1 MREHLP
7 DAASQ
12 HTARAD
18 AKSFMGSPTG
28 IVKYLSYRI
37 NGRAALPNMI
47 ERSDGR
53 GNRLPRRH
61 QDAPART
68 GDDNREATQMAK
80 MHGITRRQF
89 TRAAGRTAL
98 LGAAATL
105 FPAPFVKGA
114 DPIVINHWSWLSAS
128 DGEVWQ
134 KMIDS
139 FNDAH
144 TDKGVQIKMEVI
156 PEEQYVTKVL
166 AAAATGNAP
175 DFGWG
180 TAGQRAQWANDG
192 VIVPLDDMATKAGLE
207 LADFSDFSLKMSR
220 YPKYDNKLFLIP
232 MDLMSLQPEVNLDH
246 VKEAGLDPA
255 NFPQDGATLIDW
267 AKAMTKRDGDKVT
280 RSGIMMTGSGVQP
293 TVTWGIVAEQ
303 MGFQRASDDLKTAAV
318 NPEAGKAA
326 MQWVLDLFDTHKVST
341 RDVTDRYK
349 AFGTGQGSIFW
360 TGPWT
365 LNGYVQ
371 QKLNFHTYLFP
382 KIGEKQLT
390 YFEMGGM
397 EFYVQKDEGRYE
409 ASMQAVK
416 WLSDNSFLWTTKGR
430 GASPRKSILENKDY
444 KTAGVSWDVRGAFV
458 EGMAFARAGEIPVLA
473 GPDFTIYSGS
483 NFLAKTLEQ
492 VWAGQKKIDQAM
504 SEIQEQWQKDLDAG

>member
-1 MREHLP
+1 
-7 DAASQ
+7 
-12 HTARAD
+12 
-18 AKSFMGSPTG
+18 
-28 IVKYLSYRI
+28 
-37 NGRAALPNMI
+37 
-47 ERSDGR
+47 
-53 GNRLPRRH
+53 
-61 QDAPART
+61 
-68 GDDNREATQMAK
+68 MAK
-80 MHGITRRQF
+80 TKNLSRRQF
-89 TRAAGRTAL
+89 TRTVAKTAL
-98 LGAAATL
+98 LASAAI
-105 FPAPFVKGA
+105 FPAPFVKAA
-114 DPIVINHWSWLSAS
+114 DPITINHWSWLAAS
-128 DGEVWQ
+128 DGEVWAQ
-134 KMIDS
+134 MINS

-144 TDKGVQIKMEVI
+144 KDKGVQIKMEVI
-156 PEEQYVTKVL
+156 PEEQYNTKIL

-180 TAGQRAQWANDG
+180 TAGQRAQWAQDG
-192 VIVPLDDMATKAGLE
+192 VIVPLDDAAKNAGLD
-207 LADFSDFSLKMSR
+207 LADFSEFSLKMAR
-220 YPKYDNKLFLIP
+220 YPKYDNKLFMIP
-232 MDLMSLQPEVNLDH
+232 MDLMSLQPEVNVDH
-246 VKEAGLDPA
+246 LLEAGLDPEA
-255 NFPQDGATLIDW
+255 FPQDGATLIEW
-267 AKAMTKRDGDKVT
+267 AKAMTKREGDKVT

-365 LNGYVQ
+365 LNGYVE
-371 QKLNFHTYLFP
+371 QKLPFRTYMFP

-397 EFYVQKDEGRYE
+397 EFYVQQDEGRYE

-430 GASPRKSILENKDY
+430 GASPRTSILNNADY
-444 KTAGVSWDVRGAFV
+444 KTAGHPWDVRGAFV
-458 EGMAFARAGEIPVLA
+458 DGMKFATAGEIPVLA
-473 GPDFTIYSGS
+473 GPNFTIYSGG

-492 VWAGQKKIDQAM
+492 VWANQKKIDQAM
-504 SEIQEQWQKDLDAG
+504 AEIQEQWQKDLDAG